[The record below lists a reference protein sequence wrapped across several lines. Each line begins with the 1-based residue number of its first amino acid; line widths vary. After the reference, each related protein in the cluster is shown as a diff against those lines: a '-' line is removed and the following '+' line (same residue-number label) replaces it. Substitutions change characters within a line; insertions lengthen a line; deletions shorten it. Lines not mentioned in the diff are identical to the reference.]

1 MTGWLLRQLC
11 QIAVARASS
20 RAGTRAYR
28 PTGLRAPCSSSV
40 SWPSRCRRLLRTAGR
55 GPSCRSGRVRPCG
68 RDGSVG
74 RPVPPGRTL
83 RRVGRRSPCRPGS
96 PGLGVP
102 GGVGLQQRLGDLTL
116 SDLRVGQTPDD
127 GHPLGG
133 GDQVEPDSSE
143 EAAHARGAGTIVSA
157 AALTSADQ
165 ETARVPA
172 ARDRVVSLTERR
184 LVDARGGRTAEVIL
198 PADGRPLPSV
208 ATYDELL
215 AHPSAA
221 GTRGAS

>member
-1 MTGWLLRQLC
+1 MGAQFLPDERFD
-11 QIAVARASS
+11 VS
-20 RAGTRAYR
+20 AGEALAAQDHLAWAYR
-28 PTGLRAPCSSSV
+28 VA
-40 SWPSRCRRLLRTAGR
+40 
-55 GPSCRSGRVRPCG
+55 
-68 RDGSVG
+68 
-74 RPVPPGRTL
+74 
-83 RRVGRRSPCRPGS
+83 
-96 PGLGVP
+96 
-102 GGVGLQQRLGDLTL
+102 VGLQQRLGDLTL

-184 LVDARGGRTAEVIL
+184 LVDARDGRTAEVIL